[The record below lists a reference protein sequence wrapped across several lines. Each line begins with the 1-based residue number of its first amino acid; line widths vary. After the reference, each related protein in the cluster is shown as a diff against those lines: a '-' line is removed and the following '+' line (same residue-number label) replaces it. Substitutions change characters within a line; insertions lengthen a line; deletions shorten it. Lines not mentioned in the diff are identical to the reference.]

1 MGHIFIHAMGCFR
14 DLMTALMGSGLA
26 LGNAEAITSYDLL
39 GKACIWDVAWL
50 YVSPILWW
58 CRAQCT
64 ASSSTISANILSA
77 QL

>member
-39 GKACIWDVAWL
+39 GKACIWDV
-50 YVSPILWW
+50 
-58 CRAQCT
+58 T
-64 ASSSTISANILSA
+64 
-77 QL
+77 